1 MFSYDPWAYLC
12 VHLTGRKRGVIS
24 LRWVLV
30 IQWHDR
36 SKYQERESVESLL
49 YSFFAGLSM
58 ALGALIVLCFGQV
71 GARVLS
77 LILGFAAGVM
87 LAISAF
93 DLIPEAMELGSLTH
107 AIVGFL
113 LGAGMMYVLDLTIP
127 HAHMTGDLD
136 GPVTSLSHEKINSKK
151 ILRTGYLIF
160 LGMALH
166 NIPEGLAIGAGLQSS
181 PELGL
186 TIAIAIGLHN
196 VPEGMAT
203 AGPLKAGGLT
213 GGKVL
218 LLTTIA
224 GIMTPLGALLGVIAF
239 GISESLVAMGMALAA
254 GAMVYISSDE
264 LIPQSHKY
272 HSHMANFGIL
282 GGFLI
287 GFALSG

>member
-1 MFSYDPWAYLC
+1 M
-12 VHLTGRKRGVIS
+12 
-24 LRWVLV
+24 
-30 IQWHDR
+30 
-36 SKYQERESVESLL
+36 ESFLYSLL
-49 YSFFAGLSM
+49 AGLSM
-58 ALGALIVLCFGQV
+58 ALGALVVLCFGSP
-71 GARVLS
+71 GKRVLS
-77 LILGFAAGVM
+77 LILGFAAGIM

-93 DLIPEAMELGSLTH
+93 DLIPGAIASGSLSH
-107 AIVGFL
+107 AIAGFL
-113 LGAGMMYVLDLTIP
+113 LGAAMMYVLDLVIP

-136 GPVTSLSHEKINSKK
+136 GPVKAVDAHEIHAKK

-181 PELGL
+181 PALGL

-203 AGPLKAGGLT
+203 AGPLRAGGLT

-218 LLTTIA
+218 LLTTLA
-224 GIMTPLGALLGVIAF
+224 GLMTPVGALLGLVAF
-239 GISESLVAMGMALAA
+239 GISGALVATGMAVAA
-254 GAMVYISSDE
+254 GAMIYIASDE
-264 LIPQSHKY
+264 LIPQSHAY

-282 GGFLI
+282 GGFLV